1 MLELERKRREKT
13 MMRVGRRIG
22 LFLAAALVLSGC
34 GNGAAGS
41 GSSAAQTEA
50 ETSQASTERASET
63 AVTSLPQIDAT
74 KWQYNSDDK
83 VYWQTGISYCE
94 NPADEDYETL
104 GIFVPAAYMNA
115 KDNGDG
121 TFTCAIN
128 SQATVEGYTADSA
141 PIVIPVNTPGYSA
154 MAAPTDYVTDS
165 ASYTSAGF
173 IYVAAG
179 CRGRDAGAPAGV
191 TDLKAAIRYIRY
203 NDGVIPGDVDR
214 VFSFGMSGG
223 GAQSALLGATGDS
236 EDYEPYLTAIG
247 AVAGVSDAVTGSMCW
262 CPITEL
268 DYADEA
274 YEWNLGNTRTDLTE
288 QEQTLSN
295 GMAEAFAQ
303 YINDLGL
310 KDSSGNAL
318 TLTESQDGIYQSGTY
333 YEYLKGV
340 VETSLNNFLE
350 DTTFPYTIETKK
362 GPQGGG
368 RGQGGQKPD
377 GAPQDE
383 NGVPDDLKKAD
394 AQNDGKQGDR
404 PDGTPGQ
411 GDPGADKDDNKRTD
425 NSVKAAPEN
434 NGNAPVDKTSEKPDD
449 KAAPQGDKAPNGDAA
464 PAAGNGA
471 PDFYAMDGVD
481 RNLSTGGVTLS
492 GTYETAQDY
501 IDALNADGTWVNYD
515 SATNTATIT
524 SIADFTNACKR
535 ASKGIGAFDALD
547 ESQAENTLF
556 GYGDGTTSHFDATL
570 AELLKDDKTYGA
582 AFTEAMEKTDSEG
595 NTVTERGNMYNP
607 LYYLSSY
614 YDGYQ
619 KSTVADYW
627 RIRTGIAQSDT
638 SLTTEVNLAL
648 ALKNYG
654 ADVDFATIWGE
665 GHTMAE
671 STGDSTT
678 NFIEWVNKCLK

>member
-1 MLELERKRREKT
+1 
-13 MMRVGRRIG
+13 MMKVGRRIG
-22 LFLAAALVLSGC
+22 LFLAAALILSGC
-34 GNGAAGS
+34 SNSASGI

-50 ETSQASTERASET
+50 ETSQAETERAGET
-63 AVTSLPQIDAT
+63 AVTSLPQIDST

-94 NPADEDYETL
+94 NPADENYETL

-121 TFTCAIN
+121 TFTCKIN
-128 SQATVEGYTADSA
+128 NQVAVKGYTADSA

-154 MAAPTDYVTDS
+154 MEAPTDYVADS
-165 ASYTSAGF
+165 VSYTSAGF

-214 VFSFGMSGG
+214 IFSFGMSGG

-247 AVAGVSDAVTGSMCW
+247 AVSGISDAVTGSMCW

-295 GMAEAFAQ
+295 GMAEAFAT
-303 YINDLGL
+303 YINELGL

-318 TLTESQDGIYQSGTY
+318 TLTESESGVYQSGTY
-333 YEYLKGV
+333 YEYLKEV

-350 DTTFPYTIETKK
+350 DTTFPYTVETKK
-362 GPQGGG
+362 GPRGGG
-368 RGQGGQKPD
+368 RDQGGQKS
-377 GAPQDE
+377 
-383 NGVPDDLKKAD
+383 
-394 AQNDGKQGDR
+394 
-404 PDGTPGQ
+404 DGTPGQ
-411 GDPGADKDDNKRTD
+411 GAHGVNKDDNKTTAD
-425 NSVKAAPEN
+425 SVKAVPEN
-434 NGNAPVDKTSEKPDD
+434 DGNSPADKPSEKPDD

-464 PAAGNGA
+464 PDAGNGT

-481 RNLSTGGVTLS
+481 RNLANGGVTLS

-515 SATNTATIT
+515 SAANTATIT

-547 ESQAENTLF
+547 ESQAENILF

-570 AELLKDDKTYGA
+570 AELLKDDETYGA

-595 NTVTERGNMYNP
+595 KTVTERGNMYNP

-619 KSTVADYW
+619 KSTVANYW

-638 SLTTEVNLAL
+638 SLTTEVNLML

>member
-1 MLELERKRREKT
+1 
-13 MMRVGRRIG
+13 MMKVGKQIG
-22 LFLAAALVLSGC
+22 LFLVAALILSGC
-34 GNGAAGS
+34 SNSAAGS
-41 GSSAAQTEA
+41 GSSAAQTET
-50 ETSQASTERASET
+50 ETSQAETERVGET
-63 AVTSLPQIDAT
+63 AVTSLPQIDST
-74 KWQYNSDDK
+74 KWQYNSEDK

-94 NPADEDYETL
+94 NPADENYETL
-104 GIFVPAAYMNA
+104 GIFIPAAYMNA

-121 TFTCAIN
+121 TFTCKIN
-128 SQATVEGYTADSA
+128 NQVAVKGYTAASA

-154 MAAPTDYVTDS
+154 IKAPTDYVTAS
-165 ASYTSAGF
+165 VSYTSAGF

-247 AVAGVSDAVTGSMCW
+247 AVSGVSDAVTGSMCW
-262 CPITEL
+262 CPITAL

-274 YEWNLGNTRTDLTE
+274 YEWNLGSTRTDLTE

-318 TLTESQDGIYQSGTY
+318 TLTESEEGIYQSGTY

-350 DTTFPYTIETKK
+350 DTTFPYTVETKK
-362 GPQGGG
+362 GPRGGG
-368 RGQGGQKPD
+368 RDQGGQKPD
-377 GAPQDE
+377 ETHEQGDSVANKGD
-383 NGVPDDLKKAD
+383 NITTDDSMKAALK
-394 AQNDGKQGDR
+394 NDGNV
-404 PDGTPGQ
+404 PT
-411 GDPGADKDDNKRTD
+411 DK
-425 NSVKAAPEN
+425 P
-434 NGNAPVDKTSEKPDD
+434 SEKSED
-449 KAAPQGDKAPNGDAA
+449 KAAPRGDKAPNGDA
-464 PAAGNGA
+464 A

-515 SATNTATIT
+515 SATNTAAIT
-524 SIADFTNACKR
+524 SIADFTSACKR
-535 ASKGIGAFDALD
+535 ASKEIGAFDALD
-547 ESQAENTLF
+547 ESQAENALF

-570 AELLKDDKTYGA
+570 AELLKDDATYGA
-582 AFTEAMEKTDSEG
+582 TFAEAMEKTDSEG
-595 NTVTERGNMYNP
+595 KTVTERGNMYNP
-607 LYYLSSY
+607 LYYLSGY

-619 KSTVADYW
+619 KSTVADHW

>member
-1 MLELERKRREKT
+1 MEHNDVGKGEKI
-13 MMRVGRRIG
+13 MVRVGRRIG

-34 GNGAAGS
+34 SNNAAGN
-41 GSSAAQTEA
+41 GSSAAQTET
-50 ETSQASTERASET
+50 ETSQAATERAGET
-63 AVTSLPQIDAT
+63 AVTSLPQIDST
-74 KWQYNSDDK
+74 KWKYNSDDK
-83 VYWQTGISYCE
+83 VYWQTGISYCAD
-94 NPADEDYETL
+94 PADEKYETL

-121 TFTCAIN
+121 TFTCTIN
-128 SQATVEGYTADSA
+128 NQAAVKGYTADSA

-154 MAAPTDYVTDS
+154 MAAPTDYVADS
-165 ASYTSAGF
+165 ASYTDAGF

-236 EDYEPYLTAIG
+236 EDYEPYLTVIG
-247 AVAGVSDAVTGSMCW
+247 AVSGVSDAVTGSMCW

-288 QEQTLSN
+288 KEQTLSDQ
-295 GMAEAFAQ
+295 MAEAFAK

-310 KDSSGNAL
+310 KDASGNTL
-318 TLTESQDGIYQSGTY
+318 TLEESENGIYQAGTY

-340 VETSLNNFLE
+340 VENSLNNFLE

-368 RGQGGQKPD
+368 RGQGGKKPD

-383 NGVPDDLKKAD
+383 NGGHKPDGASTDGNRVPQDGKMAD
-394 AQNDGKQGDR
+394 GQNDGKTDQNMTEENKAGDV
-404 PDGTPGQ
+404 P
-411 GDPGADKDDNKRTD
+411 AEA
-425 NSVKAAPEN
+425 VPEN
-434 NGNAPVDKTSEKPDD
+434 NGKSLPEKSPEGKVAADGATPDT
-449 KAAPQGDKAPNGDAA
+449 
-464 PAAGNGA
+464 GNGI

-570 AELLKDDKTYGA
+570 ADLLNDDETYGA

-595 NTVTERGNMYNP
+595 KTVTERGNMYNP
-607 LYYLSSY
+607 LYYLSAY

-619 KSTVADYW
+619 KSTVAGYW

-638 SLTTEVNLAL
+638 ALTTEVNLAL
-648 ALKNYG
+648 VLKNYG

>member
-1 MLELERKRREKT
+1 
-13 MMRVGRRIG
+13 MMKVGRRIG
-22 LFLAAALVLSGC
+22 LFLAAALALSGC
-34 GNGAAGS
+34 SNSAAGI

-50 ETSQASTERASET
+50 ETSQAETERAGET
-63 AVTSLPQIDAT
+63 AVTSLPQIDST

-94 NPADEDYETL
+94 NPADENYETL
-104 GIFVPAAYMNA
+104 GVFVPAAYMNA

-121 TFTCAIN
+121 TFTCKIN
-128 SQATVEGYTADSA
+128 SQVAVKGYTADSA

-154 MAAPTDYVTDS
+154 MEAPTDYVADS
-165 ASYTSAGF
+165 ISYTSAGF

-247 AVAGVSDAVTGSMCW
+247 AVSGVSDAVTGSMCW

-295 GMAEAFAQ
+295 GMSEAFAT
-303 YINDLGL
+303 YINELGL
-310 KDSSGNAL
+310 KDASGNAL
-318 TLTESQDGIYQSGTY
+318 TLTESEDGVYQSGTY

-350 DTTFPYTIETKK
+350 DTTFPYTVETRR
-362 GPQGGG
+362 GPRGGG
-368 RGQGGQKPD
+368 RDQGGQKP
-377 GAPQDE
+377 E
-383 NGVPDDLKKAD
+383 
-394 AQNDGKQGDR
+394 
-404 PDGTPGQ
+404 
-411 GDPGADKDDNKRTD
+411 
-425 NSVKAAPEN
+425 
-434 NGNAPVDKTSEKPDD
+434 D
-449 KAAPQGDKAPNGDAA
+449 KAAPQGDKAPKGDAA
-464 PAAGNGA
+464 PDAGNGA

-481 RNLSTGGVTLS
+481 RNLATGGVTLS

-501 IDALNADGTWVNYD
+501 IDALNADGTWINYD
-515 SATNTATIT
+515 SATNTAAIT

-570 AELLKDDKTYGA
+570 AEFLKDDETYGA

-595 NTVTERGNMYNP
+595 KTVTERGNMYNP

-619 KSTVADYW
+619 KSTVANYW

-638 SLTTEVNLAL
+638 SLTTEVNLML

-671 STGDSTT
+671 STGDSVT

>member
-1 MLELERKRREKT
+1 
-13 MMRVGRRIG
+13 MMKVGKQIG
-22 LFLAAALVLSGC
+22 LFLAAALILSGC
-34 GNGAAGS
+34 SNSAAGS
-41 GSSAAQTEA
+41 GSSAAQTET
-50 ETSQASTERASET
+50 ETSQAETERVGET
-63 AVTSLPQIDAT
+63 AVTSLPQIDST
-74 KWQYNSDDK
+74 KWQYNSEDK

-94 NPADEDYETL
+94 NPADENYETL
-104 GIFVPAAYMNA
+104 GIFIPAAYMNA

-121 TFTCAIN
+121 TFTCKIN
-128 SQATVEGYTADSA
+128 NQVAVKGYTAASA

-154 MAAPTDYVTDS
+154 MEAPTDYVTDS
-165 ASYTSAGF
+165 VSYTSAGF

-236 EDYEPYLTAIG
+236 EEYEPYLTAIG
-247 AVAGVSDAVTGSMCW
+247 AVSGVSDAVTGSMCW

-274 YEWNLGNTRTDLTE
+274 YEWNLGNTRTALTE

-295 GMAEAFAQ
+295 GMAEAFAT
-303 YINDLGL
+303 YINELGL

-318 TLTESQDGIYQSGTY
+318 TLTESESGVYQSGTY
-333 YEYLKGV
+333 YEYLKEV

-350 DTTFPYTIETKK
+350 DTTFPYTVETKK
-362 GPQGGG
+362 GPRGGG
-368 RGQGGQKPD
+368 RDQGGQKS
-377 GAPQDE
+377 
-383 NGVPDDLKKAD
+383 
-394 AQNDGKQGDR
+394 
-404 PDGTPGQ
+404 DGTPGQ
-411 GDPGADKDDNKRTD
+411 GDH
-425 NSVKAAPEN
+425 
-434 NGNAPVDKTSEKPDD
+434 
-449 KAAPQGDKAPNGDAA
+449 
-464 PAAGNGA
+464 
-471 PDFYAMDGVD
+471 DFYAMDGVD
-481 RNLSTGGVTLS
+481 RNLSTGGVTIS

-515 SATNTATIT
+515 SATNTAAIT

-570 AELLKDDKTYGA
+570 AELLKDDETYGA

-595 NTVTERGNMYNP
+595 KTVTERGNMYNP

-619 KSTVADYW
+619 KSTVANYW

-638 SLTTEVNLAL
+638 SLTTEVNLML

>member
-1 MLELERKRREKT
+1 MV
-13 MMRVGRRIG
+13 RVGRRIV

-34 GNGAAGS
+34 SNHAAEN
-41 GSSAAQTEA
+41 GSSAAQTET
-50 ETSQASTERASET
+50 ETSQAETERTGGT

-74 KWQYNSDDK
+74 KWKYNSDGK
-83 VYWQTGISYCE
+83 VYWQTGISYCAD
-94 NPADEDYETL
+94 PADEEYETL

-121 TFTCAIN
+121 TFTCTIN
-128 SQATVEGYTADSA
+128 SQAAVKGYTADSA

-154 MAAPTDYVTDS
+154 MTAPTDYVADS
-165 ASYTSAGF
+165 ASYTAAGF

-223 GAQSALLGATGDS
+223 GGQSALLGATGDS

-247 AVAGVSDAVTGSMCW
+247 AVSGVSDAVTGSMCW

-310 KDSSGNAL
+310 KDSSGNVL
-318 TLTESQDGIYQSGTY
+318 TLTESEEGIYQSGTY

-350 DTTFPYTIETKK
+350 DTTFPYTVETKK
-362 GPQGGG
+362 GRQGGG

-377 GAPQDE
+377 GT
-383 NGVPDDLKKAD
+383 L
-394 AQNDGKQGDR
+394 
-404 PDGTPGQ
+404 GQ
-411 GDPGADKDDNKRTD
+411 GD
-425 NSVKAAPEN
+425 
-434 NGNAPVDKTSEKPDD
+434 
-449 KAAPQGDKAPNGDAA
+449 
-464 PAAGNGA
+464 

-501 IDALNADGTWVNYD
+501 IDALNADGTWINYD
-515 SATNTATIT
+515 SAANTATIT

-570 AELLKDDKTYGA
+570 ADLLKNDETYGA
-582 AFTEAMEKTDSEG
+582 AFTEAMEKTDPEG
-595 NTVTERGNMYNP
+595 KTVTERGNMYNP
-607 LYYLSSY
+607 LYYLSGY

-654 ADVDFATIWGE
+654 VDVDFATIWGE

-671 STGDSTT
+671 STGDSVT

>member
-1 MLELERKRREKT
+1 MRYKRKWREKT
-13 MMRVGRRIG
+13 MTRVGRRIG

-34 GNGAAGS
+34 SNGAAGN
-41 GSSAAQTEA
+41 GSTAALTEA
-50 ETSQASTERASET
+50 ETERAGET
-63 AVTSLPQIDAT
+63 AVTSLPQIDST

-115 KDNGDG
+115 KENGDG
-121 TFTCAIN
+121 TFTCEIN
-128 SQATVEGYTADSA
+128 SHATVQGYTADSA

-165 ASYTSAGF
+165 ASYTNAGF

-236 EDYEPYLTAIG
+236 REYEPYLTAIG
-247 AVAGVSDAVTGSMCW
+247 AVSGVSDAVTGSMCW

-274 YEWNLGNTRTDLTE
+274 YEWNLGNTRTDLAE

-295 GMAEAFAQ
+295 QMAEAFAK
-303 YINDLGL
+303 YINELGL
-310 KDSSGNAL
+310 KDSSGNVL
-318 TLTESQDGIYQSGTY
+318 TLTESEDGIYQSGTY

-350 DTTFPYTIETKK
+350 DTAFPYTIETGK
-362 GPQGGG
+362 GPQGGQMPG
-368 RGQGGQKPD
+368 

-383 NGVPDDLKKAD
+383 NGTSDDMQKGD
-394 AQNDGKQGDR
+394 AQADGKQGDR
-404 PDGTPGQ
+404 PDGNAVQ
-411 GDPGADKDDNKRTD
+411 GG
-425 NSVKAAPEN
+425 
-434 NGNAPVDKTSEKPDD
+434 KT
-449 KAAPQGDKAPNGDAA
+449 PNGDAA
-464 PAAGNGA
+464 PDTGNGT

-481 RNLSTGGVTLS
+481 RKLSTGGVTLS

-515 SATNTATIT
+515 SAANTATIT

-570 AELLKDDKTYGA
+570 AELLKDDETYGA
-582 AFTEAMEKTDSEG
+582 AFTEAMEKTDSQG

-607 LYYLSSY
+607 LYYLSGY

-671 STGDSTT
+671 NTGDSTT

>member
-1 MLELERKRREKT
+1 MEHNDVGKGEKI
-13 MMRVGRRIG
+13 MVRVGRRIG

-34 GNGAAGS
+34 SNNAAGN
-41 GSSAAQTEA
+41 GSSAAQTET
-50 ETSQASTERASET
+50 ETSQAATERAGET
-63 AVTSLPQIDAT
+63 AVTSLPQIDST
-74 KWQYNSDDK
+74 KWKYNSDDK
-83 VYWQTGISYCE
+83 VYWQTGISYCAD
-94 NPADEDYETL
+94 PADEKYETL

-121 TFTCAIN
+121 TFTCTIN
-128 SQATVEGYTADSA
+128 NQAAVKGYTADSA

-165 ASYTSAGF
+165 ASYTDAGF

-236 EDYEPYLTAIG
+236 EDYEPYLTVIG
-247 AVAGVSDAVTGSMCW
+247 AVSGVSDAVTGSMCW

-288 QEQTLSN
+288 KEQTLSDQ
-295 GMAEAFAQ
+295 MAEAFAK

-310 KDSSGNAL
+310 KDASGNTLAL
-318 TLTESQDGIYQSGTY
+318 EESENGIYQAGTY

-340 VETSLNNFLE
+340 VENSLNNFLE

-368 RGQGGQKPD
+368 RGQGGKKPD
-377 GAPQDE
+377 VAT
-383 NGVPDDLKKAD
+383 PD
-394 AQNDGKQGDR
+394 
-404 PDGTPGQ
+404 T
-411 GDPGADKDDNKRTD
+411 
-425 NSVKAAPEN
+425 
-434 NGNAPVDKTSEKPDD
+434 
-449 KAAPQGDKAPNGDAA
+449 
-464 PAAGNGA
+464 GNGT

-570 AELLKDDKTYGA
+570 VDLLNDDETYGA

-595 NTVTERGNMYNP
+595 KTVTERGNMYNP
-607 LYYLSSY
+607 LYYLSAY

-619 KSTVADYW
+619 KSTVAGYW

-638 SLTTEVNLAL
+638 ALTTEVNLAL
-648 ALKNYG
+648 VLKNYG

>member
-1 MLELERKRREKT
+1 MEHNDVGKGEKI
-13 MMRVGRRIG
+13 MVRVGRRIG

-34 GNGAAGS
+34 SNNAAGN
-41 GSSAAQTEA
+41 GSSAAQTET
-50 ETSQASTERASET
+50 ETSQAATERAGET
-63 AVTSLPQIDAT
+63 AVTSLPQIDST
-74 KWQYNSDDK
+74 KWKYNSDDK
-83 VYWQTGISYCE
+83 VYWQTGISYCAD
-94 NPADEDYETL
+94 PADEKYETL

-121 TFTCAIN
+121 TFTCTIN
-128 SQATVEGYTADSA
+128 NQAAVKGYTADSA

-165 ASYTSAGF
+165 TSYTDAGF

-236 EDYEPYLTAIG
+236 EDYEPYLTVIG
-247 AVAGVSDAVTGSMCW
+247 AVSGVSDAVTGSMCW

-288 QEQTLSN
+288 KEQTLSDQ
-295 GMAEAFAQ
+295 MAEAFAK

-310 KDSSGNAL
+310 KDASGNTL
-318 TLTESQDGIYQSGTY
+318 TLEESENGIYQAGTY

-340 VETSLNNFLE
+340 VENSLNNFLE

-368 RGQGGQKPD
+368 RGQGGKKPD
-377 GAPQDE
+377 VAT
-383 NGVPDDLKKAD
+383 PD
-394 AQNDGKQGDR
+394 
-404 PDGTPGQ
+404 T
-411 GDPGADKDDNKRTD
+411 
-425 NSVKAAPEN
+425 
-434 NGNAPVDKTSEKPDD
+434 
-449 KAAPQGDKAPNGDAA
+449 
-464 PAAGNGA
+464 GNGT

-570 AELLKDDKTYGA
+570 ADLLNDDETYGA

-595 NTVTERGNMYNP
+595 KTVTERGNMYNP
-607 LYYLSSY
+607 LYYLSAY

-619 KSTVADYW
+619 KSTVAGYW

-638 SLTTEVNLAL
+638 ALTTEVNLAL
-648 ALKNYG
+648 VLKNYG

>member
-1 MLELERKRREKT
+1 MEHNDVGKGEES
-13 MMRVGRRIG
+13 MVRVGRRIV

-34 GNGAAGS
+34 SNHAAEN
-41 GSSAAQTEA
+41 GSSAAQTET
-50 ETSQASTERASET
+50 ETSQAETERAGGT

-74 KWQYNSDDK
+74 KWKYNSDDK
-83 VYWQTGISYCE
+83 VYWQTGISYCAD
-94 NPADEDYETL
+94 PADEEYEML

-121 TFTCAIN
+121 TFTCTIN
-128 SQATVEGYTADSA
+128 SQAAVKGYTADSA

-154 MAAPTDYVTDS
+154 MTAPTDYVADS
-165 ASYTSAGF
+165 ASYTAAGF

-247 AVAGVSDAVTGSMCW
+247 AVSGVSDAVTGSMCW

-310 KDSSGNAL
+310 KDSSGNVL
-318 TLTESQDGIYQSGTY
+318 TLTESEEGIYQSGTY

-350 DTTFPYTIETKK
+350 DTTFPYTVETKK
-362 GPQGGG
+362 GRQGGG

-377 GAPQDE
+377 GT
-383 NGVPDDLKKAD
+383 L
-394 AQNDGKQGDR
+394 
-404 PDGTPGQ
+404 GQ
-411 GDPGADKDDNKRTD
+411 GD
-425 NSVKAAPEN
+425 
-434 NGNAPVDKTSEKPDD
+434 
-449 KAAPQGDKAPNGDAA
+449 
-464 PAAGNGA
+464 

-501 IDALNADGTWVNYD
+501 IDALNADGTWINYD
-515 SATNTATIT
+515 SAANTATIT

-556 GYGDGTTSHFDATL
+556 GYGDGTTSHFDTTL
-570 AELLKDDKTYGA
+570 ADLLKDDETYGA

-595 NTVTERGNMYNP
+595 KTVTERGNMYNP
-607 LYYLSSY
+607 LYYLSGY

-654 ADVDFATIWGE
+654 VDVDFAMIWGE

-671 STGDSTT
+671 STGDSVT

>member
-1 MLELERKRREKT
+1 
-13 MMRVGRRIG
+13 MMKVGRRIG
-22 LFLAAALVLSGC
+22 LFLAAALILSGC
-34 GNGAAGS
+34 SNSAAGI

-50 ETSQASTERASET
+50 ETSQAETERAGET
-63 AVTSLPQIDAT
+63 AVTSLPQIDST

-94 NPADEDYETL
+94 NPADENYETL

-121 TFTCAIN
+121 TFTCKIN
-128 SQATVEGYTADSA
+128 NQVAVKGYTADSA

-154 MAAPTDYVTDS
+154 MEAPTDYVADS
-165 ASYTSAGF
+165 VSYTSAGF

-247 AVAGVSDAVTGSMCW
+247 AVSGVSDAVTGSMCW

-274 YEWNLGNTRTDLTE
+274 YEWNLGSTRTDLTE

-295 GMAEAFAQ
+295 GMAEAFAT
-303 YINDLGL
+303 YINELGL

-318 TLTESQDGIYQSGTY
+318 TLTESEEGIYQSGTY

-350 DTTFPYTIETKK
+350 DTTFPYTVETKK
-362 GPQGGG
+362 GPRGGG
-368 RGQGGQKPD
+368 RDQDGQKS
-377 GAPQDE
+377 
-383 NGVPDDLKKAD
+383 
-394 AQNDGKQGDR
+394 
-404 PDGTPGQ
+404 DGTPG
-411 GDPGADKDDNKRTD
+411 
-425 NSVKAAPEN
+425 
-434 NGNAPVDKTSEKPDD
+434 
-449 KAAPQGDKAPNGDAA
+449 QGDKAPNGDAA
-464 PAAGNGA
+464 PDAGNGTL
-471 PDFYAMDGVD
+471 DFYAMDGVD
-481 RNLSTGGVTLS
+481 RNLATGGVTLS

-515 SATNTATIT
+515 SAANTATIT

-570 AELLKDDKTYGA
+570 AELLKDDEAYGA
-582 AFTEAMEKTDSEG
+582 AFAEAMEKTDSEG
-595 NTVTERGNMYNP
+595 KTVTERGNMYNP

-619 KSTVADYW
+619 KSTVANYW

-638 SLTTEVNLAL
+638 SLTTEVNLML

-671 STGDSTT
+671 STGDYVT

>member
-1 MLELERKRREKT
+1 MKNEKKENGEEKS
-13 MMRVGRRIG
+13 MMRVGKRIG
-22 LFLAAALVLSGC
+22 LFLAAALVLAGC
-34 GNGAAGS
+34 SNGTAENGT
-41 GSSAAQTEA
+41 SAAQTEA
-50 ETSQASTERASET
+50 ETSQAETERAGET
-63 AVTSLPQIDAT
+63 AVTSLPQIDSA
-74 KWQYNSDDK
+74 KWKYNSDDD

-94 NPADEDYETL
+94 NPADETYETL

-121 TFTCAIN
+121 TFTCEIN
-128 SQATVEGYTADSA
+128 KQAAVKGYTADSA

-154 MAAPTDYVTDS
+154 ITAPTDYVTD
-165 ASYTSAGF
+165 AAAYTQAGF

-203 NDGVIPGDVDR
+203 NDGAVPGDVDR
-214 VFSFGMSGG
+214 IFSFGMSGG
-223 GAQSALLGATGDS
+223 GGQSALLGATGDS

-247 AVAGVSDAVTGSMCW
+247 AVSGVSDAVTGSMCW

-288 QEQTLSN
+288 QEQNLSN
-295 GMAEAFAQ
+295 QMAEAFAE
-303 YINDLGL
+303 YINQLGL

-318 TLTESQDGIYQSGTY
+318 TLTASENGIYQSGTY

-340 VETSLNNFLE
+340 VENSLNNFLE
-350 DTTFPYTIETKK
+350 DTTFPYTVETKK
-362 GPQGGG
+362 GP
-368 RGQGGQKPD
+368 QGGQKPD
-377 GAPQDE
+377 GAPQDG
-383 NGVPDDLKKAD
+383 NGIP
-394 AQNDGKQGDR
+394 DGK
-404 PDGTPGQ
+404 PDEKTPEEN
-411 GDPGADKDDNKRTD
+411 KDGGKTGD
-425 NSVKAAPEN
+425 NSGKAAPE
-434 NGNAPVDKTSEKPDD
+434 KT
-449 KAAPQGDKAPNGDAA
+449 GKAPDGNTPD
-464 PAAGNGA
+464 AGNGT

-501 IDALNADGTWVNYD
+501 IDALNADGTWVSYD
-515 SATNTATIT
+515 SAANTAEIT

-535 ASKGIGAFDALD
+535 SSKGIGAFDALD

-556 GYGDGTTSHFDATL
+556 GYGDGTTSHFDSTL
-570 AELLKDDKTYGA
+570 ASLLKDDETYGTS
-582 AFTEAMEKTDSEG
+582 FTEAFEKTDAEG
-595 NTVTERGNMYNP
+595 KTVTERVNMYNP
-607 LYYLSSY
+607 LYYLSAY

-619 KSTVADYW
+619 KSNVASYW

-638 SLTTEVNLAL
+638 ALTTEVNLAL
-648 ALKNYG
+648 ALKMYG

>member
-1 MLELERKRREKT
+1 
-13 MMRVGRRIG
+13 MMKVGRRIG
-22 LFLAAALVLSGC
+22 LFLAAALILSGC
-34 GNGAAGS
+34 SNSASGI

-50 ETSQASTERASET
+50 ETSQAETERAGET
-63 AVTSLPQIDAT
+63 AVTSLPQIDST

-94 NPADEDYETL
+94 NPADENYETL

-121 TFTCAIN
+121 TFTCKIN
-128 SQATVEGYTADSA
+128 NQVAVKGYTADSA

-154 MAAPTDYVTDS
+154 MEAPTDYVADS
-165 ASYTSAGF
+165 VSYTSAGF

-236 EDYEPYLTAIG
+236 EEYEPYLTAIG
-247 AVAGVSDAVTGSMCW
+247 AVSGVSDAVTGSMCW

-274 YEWNLGNTRTDLTE
+274 YEWNLGSTRTDLTE

-310 KDSSGNAL
+310 KDSSGNVL
-318 TLTESQDGIYQSGTY
+318 TLTESEEGIYQSGTY

-350 DTTFPYTIETKK
+350 DTTFPYTVETKK
-362 GPQGGG
+362 GPRGGGG
-368 RGQGGQKPD
+368 RSDGQKPDGAPQGENSGQKPD
-377 GAPQDE
+377 GAPQDG
-383 NGVPDDLKKAD
+383 NGMPDDMQK
-394 AQNDGKQGDR
+394 DGQKDGR
-404 PDGTPGQ
+404 PDG
-411 GDPGADKDDNKRTD
+411 
-425 NSVKAAPEN
+425 
-434 NGNAPVDKTSEKPDD
+434 
-449 KAAPQGDKAPNGDAA
+449 DAA
-464 PAAGNGA
+464 SDKGNGA

-481 RNLSTGGVTLS
+481 RNLSTGGMTLS

-570 AELLKDDKTYGA
+570 ADLLKDDETYGA
-582 AFTEAMEKTDSEG
+582 AFTEAMEKTDSQG

-671 STGDSTT
+671 STGDSVT

>member
-1 MLELERKRREKT
+1 
-13 MMRVGRRIG
+13 
-22 LFLAAALVLSGC
+22 
-34 GNGAAGS
+34 
-41 GSSAAQTEA
+41 
-50 ETSQASTERASET
+50 
-63 AVTSLPQIDAT
+63 
-74 KWQYNSDDK
+74 
-83 VYWQTGISYCE
+83 
-94 NPADEDYETL
+94 
-104 GIFVPAAYMNA
+104 
-115 KDNGDG
+115 
-121 TFTCAIN
+121 
-128 SQATVEGYTADSA
+128 
-141 PIVIPVNTPGYSA
+141 
-154 MAAPTDYVTDS
+154 
-165 ASYTSAGF
+165 
-173 IYVAAG
+173 
-179 CRGRDAGAPAGV
+179 V

-214 VFSFGMSGG
+214 IFSFGMSGG

-247 AVAGVSDAVTGSMCW
+247 AVSGISDAVTGSMCW

-295 GMAEAFAQ
+295 GMAEAFVQ

-310 KDSSGNAL
+310 KDSSGNKM
-318 TLTESQDGIYQSGTY
+318 TLTESEEGIYQSGTY

-350 DTTFPYTIETKK
+350 DTTFPYTVETKK
-362 GPQGGG
+362 GPRGGG
-368 RGQGGQKPD
+368 ERPDGQKPDGAPQGENSGQKPD
-377 GAPQDE
+377 GAPQDG
-383 NGVPDDLKKAD
+383 NGMPDDMQKDGQKDGRL
-394 AQNDGKQGDR
+394 DGKQAQGTSDENKAGDDTTKTR
-404 PDGTPGQ
+404 TEKNRKASEEKAP
-411 GDPGADKDDNKRTD
+411 ADK
-425 NSVKAAPEN
+425 
-434 NGNAPVDKTSEKPDD
+434 NAD
-449 KAAPQGDKAPNGDAA
+449 GDAA
-464 PAAGNGA
+464 SDKGNGA

-570 AELLKDDKTYGA
+570 ADLLKDDETYGA
-582 AFTEAMEKTDSEG
+582 AFTEAMEKTDSQG

-671 STGDSTT
+671 STGDSVT

>member
-1 MLELERKRREKT
+1 MEHNDVGKGEES
-13 MMRVGRRIG
+13 MVRVGRRIV

-34 GNGAAGS
+34 SNHAAEN
-41 GSSAAQTEA
+41 GSSAAQTET
-50 ETSQASTERASET
+50 ETSQAETERTGGT

-74 KWQYNSDDK
+74 KWKYNSDGK
-83 VYWQTGISYCE
+83 VYWQTGISYCAD
-94 NPADEDYETL
+94 PADEEYETL

-121 TFTCAIN
+121 TFTCTIN
-128 SQATVEGYTADSA
+128 SQAAVKGYTADSA

-154 MAAPTDYVTDS
+154 MTAPTDYVADS
-165 ASYTSAGF
+165 ASYTAAGF

-223 GAQSALLGATGDS
+223 GGQSALLGATGDS

-247 AVAGVSDAVTGSMCW
+247 AVSGVSDAVTGSMCW

-310 KDSSGNAL
+310 KDSSGNVL
-318 TLTESQDGIYQSGTY
+318 TLTESEEGIYQSGTY

-350 DTTFPYTIETKK
+350 DTTFPYTVETKK
-362 GPQGGG
+362 GRQGGG

-377 GAPQDE
+377 GT
-383 NGVPDDLKKAD
+383 L
-394 AQNDGKQGDR
+394 
-404 PDGTPGQ
+404 GQ
-411 GDPGADKDDNKRTD
+411 GD
-425 NSVKAAPEN
+425 
-434 NGNAPVDKTSEKPDD
+434 
-449 KAAPQGDKAPNGDAA
+449 
-464 PAAGNGA
+464 

-501 IDALNADGTWVNYD
+501 IDALNADGTWINYD
-515 SATNTATIT
+515 SAANTATIT

-570 AELLKDDKTYGA
+570 ADLLKNDETYGA
-582 AFTEAMEKTDSEG
+582 AFTEAMEKTDPEG
-595 NTVTERGNMYNP
+595 KTVTERGNMYNP
-607 LYYLSSY
+607 LYYLSGY

-654 ADVDFATIWGE
+654 VDVDFATIWGE

-671 STGDSTT
+671 STGDSVT

>member
-1 MLELERKRREKT
+1 
-13 MMRVGRRIG
+13 MMKVGKQIG
-22 LFLAAALVLSGC
+22 LFLVAALILSGC
-34 GNGAAGS
+34 SNSAAGS
-41 GSSAAQTEA
+41 GSSAAQTET
-50 ETSQASTERASET
+50 ETSQAETERVGET
-63 AVTSLPQIDAT
+63 AVTSLPQIDST
-74 KWQYNSDDK
+74 KWQYNSEDK

-94 NPADEDYETL
+94 NPADENYETL
-104 GIFVPAAYMNA
+104 GIFIPAAYMNA

-121 TFTCAIN
+121 TFTCEIN
-128 SQATVEGYTADSA
+128 NQAAVQGYTADSA

-154 MAAPTDYVTDS
+154 MEAPTDYVTDS
-165 ASYTSAGF
+165 VSYTSAGF

-236 EDYEPYLTAIG
+236 EEYEPYLTAIG
-247 AVAGVSDAVTGSMCW
+247 AVSGVSDAVTGSMCW

-274 YEWNLGNTRTDLTE
+274 YEWNLGNTRTALTE

-295 GMAEAFAQ
+295 GMAEAFAT
-303 YINDLGL
+303 YINELGL

-318 TLTESQDGIYQSGTY
+318 TLTESESGVYQSGTY
-333 YEYLKGV
+333 YEYLKEV

-350 DTTFPYTIETKK
+350 DTTFPYTVETKK
-362 GPQGGG
+362 GPRGGG
-368 RGQGGQKPD
+368 RDQGGQKS
-377 GAPQDE
+377 
-383 NGVPDDLKKAD
+383 
-394 AQNDGKQGDR
+394 
-404 PDGTPGQ
+404 DGTPGQ
-411 GDPGADKDDNKRTD
+411 GDH
-425 NSVKAAPEN
+425 
-434 NGNAPVDKTSEKPDD
+434 
-449 KAAPQGDKAPNGDAA
+449 
-464 PAAGNGA
+464 
-471 PDFYAMDGVD
+471 DFYAMDGVD
-481 RNLSTGGVTLS
+481 RNLSTGGVTIS

-515 SATNTATIT
+515 SATNTAAIT

-570 AELLKDDKTYGA
+570 AELLKDDETYGA

-595 NTVTERGNMYNP
+595 KTVTERGNMYNP

-619 KSTVADYW
+619 KSTVANYW

-638 SLTTEVNLAL
+638 SLTTEVNLML